1 MIWRVPEFDRAHW
14 GREDK
19 EEEGVLDAPPFATE
33 GGGVQMSL
41 SVSSLLLPYHFRL
54 LLVLFKTCI
63 KYIGLDAL
71 DRWSGPFQH
80 RARHLGLALSSIFN
94 NPLLTIGTT
103 LEPSFLGF
111 SIHLY
116 FCFPRILCETLLT
129 SYQGTSLYQNIQPIF
144 YQPFFINLFIE
155 CRAPTSINLLFILAF
170 SFFFPLDITA

>member
-1 MIWRVPEFDRAHW
+1 MTGHIGRGKTRRRRGPRRASFCDR
-14 GREDK
+14 R
-19 EEEGVLDAPPFATE
+19 

-103 LEPSFLGF
+103 LEPFSFLGF
-111 SIHLY
+111 FYSSLLLLS
-116 FCFPRILCETLLT
+116 PDPLRTLLT

-170 SFFFPLDITA
+170 SFFFSA